1 MAKPD
6 KQLDNMLKRHR
17 ALTHSTDMKVCS
29 HVQRETD
36 EWVVH
41 TLMLESIDV
50 PFVFKRKKRYKPLVG
65 ANVNLTYYPSVR
77 EVAGIAMEQMNVV
90 RVKRA

>member
-1 MAKPD
+1 MAKDD
-6 KQLDNMLKRHR
+6 KQLDNMLKRHQE
-17 ALTHSTDMKVCS
+17 LTHSMDMKVCS

-41 TLMLESIDV
+41 TLMLEDVDV
-50 PFVFKRKKRYKPLVG
+50 PFVFKRKKRYQSLVG

-77 EVAGIAMEQMNVV
+77 EVAGFEMEQMNVV